1 MANGEWT
8 ITIPQSEYDAL
19 RAVESNAM
27 ALERLAR
34 KNRYM
39 SIDDALVIL
48 GFEPIEE
55 EKDVGKPD
63 AD

>member
-1 MANGEWT
+1 MTNGEWT

-34 KNRYM
+34 KNKYM

-63 AD
+63 AE

>member
-1 MANGEWT
+1 MNIGTTT
-8 ITIPQSEYDAL
+8 INISVDEYDAL
-19 RAVESNAM
+19 RALQARTAVFES
-27 ALERLAR
+27 LAR
-34 KNRYM
+34 TGKYM
-39 SIDDALVIL
+39 SINDALVIL

>member
-1 MANGEWT
+1 MTNGEWT

-27 ALERLAR
+27 VLERLAR

-55 EKDVGKPD
+55 EKDAGKPD
-63 AD
+63 AE

>member
-1 MANGEWT
+1 MTNGEWT

-34 KNRYM
+34 KNKYM

-48 GFEPIEE
+48 GF
-55 EKDVGKPD
+55 
-63 AD
+63 

>member
-1 MANGEWT
+1 MSNGEWT
-8 ITIPQSEYDAL
+8 ITLPQSEYDAL
-19 RAVESNAM
+19 RAVESNAL

>member
-1 MANGEWT
+1 MEDNNMV
-8 ITIPQSEYDAL
+8 PVPRDEYAAL
-19 RAVESNAM
+19 CALQGKVYSFEAM
-27 ALERLAR
+27 AR

-55 EKDVGKPD
+55 EKNAREPHGD
-63 AD
+63 

>member
-1 MANGEWT
+1 MANAEWT

-19 RAVESNAM
+19 RAVESNAL

-39 SIDDALVIL
+39 SIEDALVIL
-48 GFEPIEE
+48 GFEPIED
-55 EKDVGKPD
+55 EKDAGKPD

>member
-1 MANGEWT
+1 MTNGEWT

-34 KNRYM
+34 KNKYM

-55 EKDVGKPD
+55 EKDAGKPD

>member
-1 MANGEWT
+1 MANADWT

-34 KNRYM
+34 KNKYM

-55 EKDVGKPD
+55 EKDAGKPD

>member
-1 MANGEWT
+1 MTNGEWT

-34 KNRYM
+34 KNKYM

-55 EKDVGKPD
+55 EENAREPHVD
-63 AD
+63 

>member
-1 MANGEWT
+1 MTNGEWT
-8 ITIPQSEYDAL
+8 ITIPKSEYDAL

>member
-1 MANGEWT
+1 MANADWT

-34 KNRYM
+34 KNKYM

-55 EKDVGKPD
+55 EKNAREPHDD
-63 AD
+63 

>member
-1 MANGEWT
+1 MEDNNMV
-8 ITIPQSEYDAL
+8 PVPRDEYAAL
-19 RAVESNAM
+19 CALQGKVYSFEAM
-27 ALERLAR
+27 AR

-55 EKDVGKPD
+55 DKNAREPHGD
-63 AD
+63 

>member
-1 MANGEWT
+1 MTNGEWT

-34 KNRYM
+34 KNKYM

-48 GFEPIEE
+48 GFEPIED
-55 EKDVGKPD
+55 EKDAGKPD

>member
-1 MANGEWT
+1 MSNGEWT
-8 ITIPQSEYDAL
+8 ITLPQSEYDAL
-19 RAVESNAM
+19 RAVESNAL

-55 EKDVGKPD
+55 EENAREPY

>member
-1 MANGEWT
+1 MTNGEWT

-55 EKDVGKPD
+55 EENAREPD

>member
-1 MANGEWT
+1 MSNGEWT
-8 ITIPQSEYDAL
+8 ITLPQSEYDAL
-19 RAVESNAM
+19 RAVESNAL

-55 EKDVGKPD
+55 EENAREPHDD
-63 AD
+63 

>member
-1 MANGEWT
+1 MEDNNMV
-8 ITIPQSEYDAL
+8 PVPRDEYAAL
-19 RAVESNAM
+19 CALQGKVYSFEAM
-27 ALERLAR
+27 AR

-48 GFEPIEE
+48 GFEPIED
-55 EKDVGKPD
+55 EKDAGKPD

>member
-1 MANGEWT
+1 MADMERT
-8 ITIPQSEYDAL
+8 FTIPKSEYDAL
-19 RAVESNAM
+19 RAVESNAL

-55 EKDVGKPD
+55 EKNAREPHGD
-63 AD
+63 

>member
-1 MANGEWT
+1 MSNGEWT
-8 ITIPQSEYDAL
+8 ITLPQSEYDAL
-19 RAVESNAM
+19 RALQARAAVFES
-27 ALERLAR
+27 LAR
-34 KNRYM
+34 TGKYL
-39 SIDDALVIL
+39 SINNALVIL

>member
-19 RAVESNAM
+19 RAVESNAL

-55 EKDVGKPD
+55 EKNAREPHGD
-63 AD
+63 

>member
-19 RAVESNAM
+19 RAVESNALV
-27 ALERLAR
+27 LERLAR

-55 EKDVGKPD
+55 EKNAREPH

>member
-1 MANGEWT
+1 MSNGEWT
-8 ITIPQSEYDAL
+8 ITLPQSEYDAL
-19 RAVESNAM
+19 RAVESNAL

-48 GFEPIEE
+48 GFEPIED
-55 EKDVGKPD
+55 EKDAGKPD

>member
-1 MANGEWT
+1 MTNGEWT

-34 KNRYM
+34 KNKYM

-55 EKDVGKPD
+55 EKNVGKPD

>member
-1 MANGEWT
+1 MSNGEWT
-8 ITIPQSEYDAL
+8 ITLPQSEYDAL
-19 RAVESNAM
+19 RAVESNAL

-55 EKDVGKPD
+55 EKDAGKPD

>member
-1 MANGEWT
+1 MTNGEWT

-34 KNRYM
+34 KNRCM

>member
-1 MANGEWT
+1 MTNGEWT

-63 AD
+63 DD

>member
-1 MANGEWT
+1 MTNGEWT

>member
-1 MANGEWT
+1 MENMERT
-8 ITIPQSEYDAL
+8 INITKSEYDAL
-19 RAVESNAM
+19 RAVESNAL

-48 GFEPIEE
+48 GFEPIED
-55 EKDVGKPD
+55 EKDVGKQD